1 MIRIDS
7 SFDALDCK
15 TSENKS
21 YLDIRSK
28 SELSNKDINDYIKG
42 EFEKAHREAM
52 LEPYD
57 KLLEEIYDVSDDDI
71 SIDYEVSDQVKEI
84 LSDFKLI
91 NWLTLNE
98 NKRLDTINKLV
109 DTVSDELGI
118 TDKPKIILTTESE
131 DFFGAYD
138 PQKNTIILNRT
149 GFLNP
154 KELVDTITH
163 ELRHAYQHMRA
174 EKLETHED
182 ALFRVNLENY
192 IYPEQNEN
200 GEFINYFEY
209 NDQYVEVDARAFA
222 DKFKEA
228 MK

>member
-1 MIRIDS
+1 MIRFSDISSGSSGIENLENHTEIKTPDKSSLQEIDS
-7 SFDALDCK
+7 FW
-15 TSENKS
+15 KS
-21 YLDIRSK
+21 
-28 SELSNKDINDYIKG
+28 

-52 LEPYD
+52 LEPYE
-57 KLLEEIYDVSDDDI
+57 KLLEEIFNVSEDDI

-118 TDKPKIILTTESE
+118 TDKPKVVLTTESI

-149 GFLNP
+149 GFINP

-192 IYPEQNEN
+192 ISPEQNGD
-200 GEFINYFEY
+200 GEFINFYEY
-209 NDQYVEVDARAFA
+209 QNQYVEVDAMAFA
-222 DKFKEA
+222 DKFTEA

>member
-1 MIRIDS
+1 MIV
-7 SFDALDCK
+7 FDRV
-15 TSENKS
+15 SE
-21 YLDIRSK
+21 
-28 SELSNKDINDYIKG
+28 SNDLRTEAHKERMGVMPGSDTQVTDMIKLVYG
-42 EFEKAHREAM
+42 EFNKAHREAM

-57 KLLEEIYDVSDDDI
+57 KLLEEVYDVSEDDI

-84 LSDFKLI
+84 LTDFKFV
-91 NWLTLNE
+91 NWMSLNE
-98 NKRLDTINKLV
+98 NDRLDVINKLV

-118 TDKPKIILTTESE
+118 TDKPKVILTTENE

-138 PQKNTIILNRT
+138 PQENTIILNRK
-149 GFLNP
+149 GFIDP
-154 KELVDTITH
+154 RELVDTITH

-192 IYPEQNEN
+192 ISPEQNED
-200 GEFINYFEY
+200 GEFLNFYEY
-209 NDQYVEVDARAFA
+209 QNQYVEVDAMAFA
-222 DKFKEA
+222 DKFTEA

>member
-1 MIRIDS
+1 MIRFSDASSGFSRIESVENHTEIKTPDKSSLHEIDS
-7 SFDALDCK
+7 FW
-15 TSENKS
+15 KS
-21 YLDIRSK
+21 
-28 SELSNKDINDYIKG
+28 

-57 KLLEEIYDVSDDDI
+57 KLLEEVYDVSEDDI

-84 LSDFKLI
+84 LTDFKFV
-91 NWLTLNE
+91 NWMTLDDSE
-98 NKRLDTINKLV
+98 RLDTIEKLV
-109 DTVSDELGI
+109 NAVSDELEI
-118 TDKPKIILTTESE
+118 KDKPKIVLADENE

-138 PQKNTIILNRT
+138 PQENTIILNRK
-149 GFLNP
+149 GFIDP
-154 KELVDTITH
+154 RELVDTITH

-192 IYPEQNEN
+192 ISPEQNED
-200 GEFINYFEY
+200 GEFLNFYEY
-209 NDQYVEVDARAFA
+209 QNQYVEVDAMAFA
-222 DKFKEA
+222 DKFTEA

>member
-1 MIRIDS
+1 MIRIDT
-7 SFDALDCK
+7 ALDTLDRK
-15 TSENKS
+15 NSENS
-21 YLDIRSK
+21 GYLNIRSK
-28 SELSNKDINDYIKG
+28 NELSDKDINDYIKS
-42 EFEKAHREAM
+42 EIEKAHREAM

-57 KLLEEIYDVSDDDI
+57 KLLEEIFNVSEDDI

-118 TDKPKIILTTESE
+118 TDKPKVILTTESE

-192 IYPEQNEN
+192 ISPEQNN
-200 GEFINYFEY
+200 DGDFINFFEY
-209 NDQYVEVDARAFA
+209 NDQYVEVDARVFA

>member
-28 SELSNKDINDYIKG
+28 SELSNKDINDYIKS

-57 KLLEEIYDVSDDDI
+57 KLLEEVYDVSEDNI

-84 LSDFKLI
+84 LTDFKFV
-91 NWLTLNE
+91 NWMTLDDSE
-98 NKRLDTINKLV
+98 RLDTIEKLV
-109 DTVSDELGI
+109 NAVSDELEI
-118 TDKPKIILTTESE
+118 KDKPKIVLADENE

-138 PQKNTIILNRT
+138 PQENTIILNRK
-149 GFLNP
+149 GFIDP
-154 KELVDTITH
+154 RELVDTITH

-192 IYPEQNEN
+192 ISPEQNED
-200 GEFINYFEY
+200 GEFLNFYEY
-209 NDQYVEVDARAFA
+209 QNQYVEVDAMAFA
-222 DKFKEA
+222 DKFTEA

>member
-1 MIRIDS
+1 MIRFSDISSGSLRLENVDDHKEIKTLDKTSLQEIDS
-7 SFDALDCK
+7 FW
-15 TSENKS
+15 KS
-21 YLDIRSK
+21 
-28 SELSNKDINDYIKG
+28 

-57 KLLEEIYDVSDDDI
+57 KLLEEVYDVSEDDI

-84 LSDFKLI
+84 LTDFKFV
-91 NWLTLNE
+91 NWMSLNE
-98 NKRLDTINKLV
+98 NDRLDVINKLV
-109 DTVSDELGI
+109 DTVSDELEI
-118 TDKPKIILTTESE
+118 KDKPKIVLADENE

-138 PQKNTIILNRT
+138 PQENTIILNRK
-149 GFLNP
+149 GFIDP
-154 KELVDTITH
+154 RELVDTITH

-192 IYPEQNEN
+192 ISPEQNDD
-200 GEFINYFEY
+200 GEFLNFYEY
-209 NDQYVEVDARAFA
+209 QNQYVEVDAMAFA
-222 DKFKEA
+222 DKFTEA

>member
-28 SELSNKDINDYIKG
+28 SELSNKDINDYIKT

-57 KLLEEIYDVSDDDI
+57 KLLEEVYDVSEDDI

-84 LSDFKLI
+84 LTDFKFV
-91 NWLTLNE
+91 NWMSLNE
-98 NKRLDTINKLV
+98 NDRLDVINKLV
-109 DTVSDELGI
+109 NTVSDELEI
-118 TDKPKIILTTESE
+118 KDKPKIVLADENE

-138 PQKNTIILNRT
+138 PQENTIILNRK
-149 GFLNP
+149 GFIDP
-154 KELVDTITH
+154 RELVDTITH

-192 IYPEQNEN
+192 ISPEQNED
-200 GEFINYFEY
+200 GEFLNFYEY
-209 NDQYVEVDARAFA
+209 QNQYVEVDAMAFA
-222 DKFKEA
+222 DKFTEA

>member
-28 SELSNKDINDYIKG
+28 SELSNKDINDYIKS

-57 KLLEEIYDVSDDDI
+57 KLLEEVYDVSEDDI

-84 LSDFKLI
+84 LTDFKFV
-91 NWLTLNE
+91 NWMTLDDSE
-98 NKRLDTINKLV
+98 RLDTIEKLV
-109 DTVSDELGI
+109 NAVSDELGI
-118 TDKPKIILTTESE
+118 TDKPKVVLTTENK

-138 PQKNTIILNRT
+138 PQENTIILNRK
-149 GFLNP
+149 GFIDP
-154 KELVDTITH
+154 RELVDTITH

-192 IYPEQNEN
+192 ISPEQNED
-200 GEFINYFEY
+200 GEFLNFYEY
-209 NDQYVEVDARAFA
+209 QNQYVEVDAMAFA
-222 DKFKEA
+222 DKFTEA